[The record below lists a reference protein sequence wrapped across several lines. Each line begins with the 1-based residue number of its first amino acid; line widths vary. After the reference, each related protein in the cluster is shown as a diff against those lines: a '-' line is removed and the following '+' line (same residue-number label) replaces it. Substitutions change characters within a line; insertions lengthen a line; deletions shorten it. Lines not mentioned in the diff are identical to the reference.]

1 MKTMEG
7 KVALVTGSTSGIG
20 LAVANALGE
29 AGATLVI
36 NGLADQTEADKLR
49 KQLSD
54 QHHVDVFFQTCD
66 LRNPD
71 EIEQMMAAI
80 KSRHGALDI
89 LVNNAGMQHVS
100 PITDFPVQKWNDMV
114 AVNLSASFHTM
125 RLAIPGMVEK
135 GWGRIVNIASI
146 SGLRARAN
154 KPAYVATKHGLV
166 GLTKSVALELAATNI
181 TCNAICPGWVLTPL
195 VQKQIDA
202 LAEREGLDNDTAT
215 AKLVGLKQP
224 SGKFVTTQ
232 EVAALCRYLCSSDAR
247 EIRGAAWVIDGGTTA
262 Q

>member
-1 MKTMEG
+1 MEGMQG
-7 KVALVTGSTSGIG
+7 KVALITGSTSGIG
-20 LAVANALGE
+20 LAVAHALGE

-36 NGLADQTEADKLR
+36 NGLLGAAEANALCKQLAGQYQTE
-49 KQLSD
+49 
-54 QHHVDVFFQTCD
+54 VFFQPCD

-71 EIEQMMAAI
+71 EIERMMAAI
-80 KSRHGALDI
+80 ESRHGALDI

-100 PITDFPVQKWNDMV
+100 PITEFPVQKWNDMV

-125 RLAIPGMVEK
+125 RLAIPGMVGK

-166 GLTKSVALELAATNI
+166 GLTKSVALELAATGV

-202 LAEREGLDNDTAT
+202 LAEREGLDNETAT
-215 AKLVGLKQP
+215 TKLVSLKQP

-232 EVAALCRYLCSSDAR
+232 EVAALCRYLCSGDAR